1 MPSVLKARQASK
13 IREIGESLTTQG
25 LVTLDEQAK
34 ALGLPR
40 STTWTVLK
48 AFHKG
53 SGLSARVINQMLASP
68 HLPPT
73 VRERI
78 VSYVEDRL
86 AGKHG
91 HTNTQLNRFARKL
104 ASNPDQPRSR
114 CFVKSIVAA
123 KPVTGATS
131 SSPLQAVDRHLDVK
145 RARE

>member
-1 MPSVLKARQASK
+1 MSSALKARQASK
-13 IREIGESLTTQG
+13 IREIGESLTALG
-25 LVTLDEQAK
+25 LVTLDERAK

-53 SGLSARVINQMLASP
+53 SGLSAQVINRMLASP

-91 HTNTQLNRFARKL
+91 HSKTQLSRFARRL
-104 ASNPDQPRSR
+104 ANNTRPSAVELIREIYRSDQPHD
-114 CFVKSIVAA
+114 A
-123 KPVTGATS
+123 G
-131 SSPLQAVDRHLDVK
+131 D
-145 RARE
+145 

>member
-13 IREIGESLTTQG
+13 IREVGESLTSLG

-73 VRERI
+73 VRDRI

-91 HTNTQLNRFARKL
+91 HSKTQLNRFARRLANNRRPTAFKL
-104 ASNPDQPRSR
+104 IRDIYRSDQA
-114 CFVKSIVAA
+114 CDA
-123 KPVTGATS
+123 G
-131 SSPLQAVDRHLDVK
+131 D
-145 RARE
+145 